1 MTPHND
7 TGHTRSPMSPRIPV
21 IDLAP
26 WLSDDPDARART
38 AAAVDAALSQ
48 AGFLLITGHGVSRE
62 ERERVREAARAFFA
76 LPTEVKQRYAV
87 SVGGRGWLAKGVE
100 ANGYSEGTETPPDL
114 KESWT
119 AGADQPVGDPEIDA
133 FWFQPNRWPEAE
145 APALRGTVE
154 DYLARMRVVAD
165 EVLRLLGAALGQDPS
180 YFTDHTRH
188 PTYTLNINWYPGTGV
203 VGEPQPGQ
211 FRIGPHT
218 DFGTVTLL
226 DRQQGRGGLQVYIDP
241 VDGVDGGEEA
251 ERDDSDGGGAGRPA
265 GGWVDAPYD
274 PDALTVNIGD
284 LMARWTGGRW
294 KSGRHRVLP
303 PSPDAPE
310 EDLMSLVYFYEC
322 DVHTTVRPVGGP
334 VAYGPV
340 DSSDYLRAKLEAISI
355 S

>member
-1 MTPHND
+1 
-7 TGHTRSPMSPRIPV
+7 MSPRIPV

-26 WLSDDPDARART
+26 WLSDDPAARART
-38 AAAVDAALSQ
+38 ATAVDAALSQ
-48 AGFLLITGHGVSRE
+48 AGFLLITGHGVSRA
-62 ERERVREAARAFFA
+62 EREGVREAARSFFT
-76 LPTEVKQRYAV
+76 LPTEVKQRYGV
-87 SVGGRGWLAKGVE
+87 NVGGRGWLAKGVE

-119 AGADQPVGDPEIDA
+119 AGADQPVGDPEIDD
-133 FWFQPNRWPEAE
+133 FWFQPNRWPEPE
-145 APALRGTVE
+145 APALRKAVE
-154 DYLARMRVVAD
+154 DYLARMRAVAD

-180 YFTDHTRH
+180 FFTDHTAH

-226 DRQQGRGGLQVYIDP
+226 DRQQGKGGLQVYVDP
-241 VDGVDGGEEA
+241 ADGGI
-251 ERDDSDGGGAGRPA
+251 
-265 GGWVDAPYD
+265 GWEDAPYD

-284 LMARWTGGRW
+284 LMARWTGDRW

-303 PSPDAPE
+303 PSPDAPD

-334 VAYGPV
+334 VDYPPV
-340 DSSDYLRAKLEAISI
+340 DSSTYLRAKLDSI
-355 S
+355 SVS